1 VTISGGLPAILDLLA
16 IGEAMAELRQQQSS
30 GWAVGFAGDTFNT
43 AYYCA
48 ASLRGAGAVAF
59 HSVVG
64 EDPLSDSF
72 LRFADERGI
81 ATGTIRRDP
90 ARNLGIYSVAT
101 DHSGERRFH
110 YWRDRSAARGL
121 FSSESEGPALPSTR
135 IILVS
140 AITLA
145 ILEPDARQ
153 RLKACLLAAKHRA
166 NSLIAFDSN
175 YRQTLWED
183 AETARRT
190 VAEFWEIADIA
201 LPTLEDELLLFSEG
215 SEAAVMARFAS
226 RRWTACAIKRG
237 SRGPASPA
245 LAEAELPAFKAA
257 ASVIDTTA
265 AGDSFNGGYLAA
277 FLRGR
282 TETECLTAGHELAAS
297 VVMHRGAIVD
307 TRLLALPD
315 LPSL

>member
-1 VTISGGLPAILDLLA
+1 MSTDQTDAPALDLLA
-16 IGEAMAELRQQQSS
+16 IGEAMAELRHQQSS
-30 GWAVGFAGDTFNT
+30 GWAVGFAGDTFNA

-48 ASLRGAGAVAF
+48 ASLRGSGAVAF

-72 LRFADERGI
+72 LRFAGEKGI
-81 ATGTIRRDP
+81 ATDTIRRDP
-90 ARNLGIYSVAT
+90 TRNLGIYSVAT
-101 DHSGERRFH
+101 DDRGERRFH
-110 YWRDRSAARGL
+110 YWRDRSAARSL
-121 FSSESEGPALPSTR
+121 FSGDGEEPALPPAR
-135 IILVS
+135 VILIS

-153 RLKACLLAAKHRA
+153 RLKAYLLAARHKA

-201 LPTLEDELLLFSEG
+201 LPTLEDELLLFGEG

-237 SRGPASPA
+237 SRGPASPI
-245 LAEAELPAFKAA
+245 LGEAELPVFRAA
-257 ASVIDTTA
+257 ASVVDTTA

-277 FLRGR
+277 FLRGW
-282 TETECLTAGHELAAS
+282 TETECLVAGHELAAS
-297 VVMHRGAIVD
+297 VIMHRGAIVD
-307 TRLLALPD
+307 TRLLALPV
-315 LPSL
+315 LPSP